1 MTSEVYL
8 IGIAGTSGSGKS
20 YLARHLADRV
30 EAEVIELDRY
40 YRDLSHLSLEQR
52 EGTNFDAPGALEHE
66 LLIEQIARLRN
77 REVVRLPLYDFAT
90 HMRVKKTEAF
100 RPSNIVIV
108 EGLFTLHWPGLR
120 ELLSTK
126 VYVDLDDDTC
136 LHRRKSR
143 DVRERGRT
151 EESVLAQY
159 EATVA
164 PMALR
169 YVRPTRAYA
178 DVVVGGEEPVE
189 QGVARIVEHCRQ
201 RMAQQRVSRR
211 GVR

>member
-1 MTSEVYL
+1 MTSEAYL

-52 EGTNFDAPGALEHE
+52 EGVNFDAPEALEHE
-66 LLIEQIARLRN
+66 LLLEQIARLRN
-77 REVVRLPLYDFAT
+77 REVVTLPIYDFAT
-90 HMRVKKTEAF
+90 HTRQKKTETF
-100 RPSNIVIV
+100 RPSNIVIL
-108 EGLFTLHWPGLR
+108 EGLFALHWPGLR

-126 VYVDLDDDTC
+126 VYVDLDDETC

-143 DVRERGRT
+143 DVHERVRT

-169 YVRPTRAYA
+169 YVRPARAYA

-189 QGVARIVEHCRQ
+189 QGVTRIVEHCRQ
-201 RMAQQRVSRR
+201 RMAQQRVGRR
-211 GVR
+211 G